1 MVKKDDDAKTEV
13 QVEILSSAGGDEF
26 YKDIPE
32 YSTASDDVRA
42 LMDAKMKTVNWSDLK
57 SIIEFSKEDREDILQ
72 VSRDINDRAMRDNSF
87 IAEMRECAEAV
98 GGVDLTSL
106 TQRLDA
112 LAKSGLDVVKNNKA
126 EVGTGLALAA
136 LVNPL
141 VGILGALGLKGARVG
156 KEKYDEIKG
165 RAKGETNQAKVAEL
179 IRDELRQSIL
189 STRSLVAKL
198 EEGCAKIPQ
207 YVDEVNQM
215 GAVRTRA
222 YSNLAISIGAG
233 RELLRR
239 FYEEVLPEIEAKGT
253 ISMQEVQQLKMAG
266 TAMSRTV
273 DGLFASR
280 AVSLNNV
287 VTLSETLQIYTD
299 MYLKFQEHLTS
310 SVPEWE
316 GLIAHGNLMVD
327 RMELQMVVSAADKKG
342 IELHEK
348 AEQLHETSRELHR
361 KSMEQG
367 TYDLARIAQTTERLV
382 SRIKTDMLA
391 IEDQSRKQQAA
402 RERLDNATLGLA
414 ETFHRSVQK
423 DAQMVLGH
431 APKSAMSLEFQ
442 AGAQALNVPVA
453 NNDNEAEA
461 DEAKPAAKSPRAPRA
476 AKPSAKPK

>member
-1 MVKKDDDAKTEV
+1 MVKKNDAKTEV
-13 QVEILSSAGGDEF
+13 QIEILSGENGDQF
-26 YKDIPE
+26 YKDIPD
-32 YSTASDDVRA
+32 YRTASDDVRT
-42 LMDAKMKTVNWSDLK
+42 LMEKRMATVNWQDLK
-57 SIIEFSKEDREDILQ
+57 SIIEFCKEDREDILRI
-72 VSRDINDRAMRDNSF
+72 SREVNDRAMRDNSF

-98 GGVDLTSL
+98 GGIDLTNL

-112 LAKSGLDVVKNNKA
+112 LAKGGLDVVKNNKA
-126 EVGTGLALAA
+126 EVGTGLALAV

-141 VGILGALGLKGARVG
+141 IGLLGALGMKGARVG
-156 KEKYDEIKG
+156 KEKYDEVKGRIKG
-165 RAKGETNQAKVAEL
+165 EGNEAKAAEL

-189 STRSLVAKL
+189 GTRALVAKL
-198 EEGCAKIPQ
+198 QDGCSKIPH

-215 GAVRTRA
+215 GAARTRA

-239 FYEEVLPEIEAKGT
+239 FYEEELPEIEAKGT

-280 AVSLNNV
+280 AVSLSNV

-348 AEQLHETSRELHR
+348 SEQLHEMSRNMHK

-367 TYDLARIAQTTERLV
+367 TYDLTRIAQSTERLV
-382 SRIKTDMLA
+382 SRIKSDMLA

-431 APKSAMSLEFQ
+431 SNKSAMSLEFQ
-442 AGAQALNVPVA
+442 SGAQGPAVQVPT
-453 NNDNEAEA
+453 NDNQAETVEAKAAEKPA
-461 DEAKPAAKSPRAPRA
+461 RKRAAKPAAKPE
-476 AKPSAKPK
+476 